1 MRWAVMLLAASAFGF
16 VPSTHPRQHARVV
29 DAEPERE
36 PEPTE
41 TVYGVVGAPERE
53 QEPTETVYGAHYCG
67 GDPCSS
73 GYNDDPFDEQASKP
87 DDFAAFKKRVQA
99 IVDREAEDAAR

>member
-1 MRWAVMLLAASAFGF
+1 MRRAAAALLAATAFGF
-16 VPSTHPRQHARVV
+16 VPSTHPRRRARVV
-29 DAEPERE
+29 GAEQ
-36 PEPTE
+36 
-41 TVYGVVGAPERE
+41 PERE

-73 GYNDDPFDEQASKP
+73 GYNDDPFNEQASKP

>member
-1 MRWAVMLLAASAFGF
+1 MRARAVAAMLLASTSLGF
-16 VPSTHPRQHARVV
+16 VPSTHPRRHARVV
-29 DAEPERE
+29 
-36 PEPTE
+36 
-41 TVYGVVGAPERE
+41 GAKPERE

>member
-1 MRWAVMLLAASAFGF
+1 MRARAVAAMLLASTSLGF
-16 VPSTHPRQHARVV
+16 VPSTHPRRRARVIG
-29 DAEPERE
+29 AE
-36 PEPTE
+36 
-41 TVYGVVGAPERE
+41 PERE